1 MDQNIQKMSDETVR
15 SLEELGGVL
24 RNILHR
30 LICEGKAKIV
40 GGKVVFIEPKETEK

>member
-1 MDQNIQKMSDETVR
+1 MDQNNQKMSDETVR

-30 LICEGKAKIV
+30 LVREGKAKIV
-40 GGKVVFIEPKETEK
+40 DGKVVFIEPKETEK